1 MLKDLVYRENE
12 VQSKD
17 GRFFTV
23 RIAPYRTLENIID
36 GVVITFV
43 DITLIKNLK
52 AEHRLAAVVKDSN
65 DAITVQDF
73 LGNITAWNKGAE
85 AMYGYSEAEA
95 LKMNI
100 KELIPLGESEA
111 ELKFVQQIKTG
122 LDVKP
127 FKAKRKTKDGRILE
141 VWLTVTRLDDD
152 AGNPIEI
159 ATTERG
165 LVWLAKM

>member
-1 MLKDLVYRENE
+1 VLKDLVYREKE
-12 VQSKD
+12 VPSKD

-23 RIAPYRTLENIID
+23 RIAPYRTLENVID

-52 AEHRLAAVVKDSN
+52 AEHRVAAVVKDSN
-65 DAITVQDF
+65 DAVTVQDF

-85 AMYGYSEAEA
+85 AMYGYREAEA
-95 LKMNI
+95 LNMNI
-100 KELIPLGESEA
+100 KELIPPGESEP
-111 ELKFVQQIKTG
+111 ELKFVQQIKAG
-122 LDVKP
+122 LEVKP
-127 FKAKRKTKDGRILE
+127 FRAKRKTKDGRILE

-159 ATTERG
+159 ATTERD
-165 LVWLAKM
+165 LAWLAKI